1 MQEPNSI
8 FSDVPRCKA
17 QDSSHEDFFTLVSD
31 VALNAEATSQPWSR
45 DELKHLFHDRVLCG
59 IGQKALRFHLRR
71 QFLKAGLTGGEQV
84 TIEFVESVIYRYLS
98 TATAGV
104 DFNKAMQL
112 AEKAQLDEIL
122 SSKVL
127 GGKRSW
133 DAATFIA
140 EDVWDTCGGQ
150 GGLQAVAKNQL
161 GTIGDH
167 WGPLGTIGDHWGCYG
182 MLGTVGDRW
191 GRGGAAAGTFRNIYI
206 RYICMVNVSYSAFC
220 W

>member
-1 MQEPNSI
+1 MRHRPEGAS
-8 FSDVPRCKA
+8 VP
-17 QDSSHEDFFTLVSD
+17 SSPSVPEGGPD
-31 VALNAEATSQPWSR
+31 A
-45 DELKHLFHDRVLCG
+45 
-59 IGQKALRFHLRR
+59 
-71 QFLKAGLTGGEQV
+71 GGEHV